1 MSSFKITGLDKL
13 EKQLKQMEKGAKELS
28 KTKHVSFGE
37 LFPVL
42 FMRKYTSFS
51 SMDELLDAGGFKVE
65 SQEEFEAIPD
75 VEFDKHIAAN
85 TRFKSWEDMLGE
97 ATSQYAA
104 KKLGF

>member
-28 KTKHVSFGE
+28 ETKHVSFGE
-37 LFPVL
+37 LFPAS

-51 SMDELLDAGGFKVE
+51 SMDELLDAGSFKVE
-65 SQEEFEAIPD
+65 SQEDFEAIPD
-75 VEFDKHIAAN
+75 AEFDKHIAAN